1 MSNTKLK
8 MEVAPWLSPIV
19 KKRKNAKSNTTTP
32 KPKATAPTVTPTVTP
47 LLNWLHTGNDDR
59 SIRRKRV
66 PLFVPKK
73 AYKSTVSGYHDD
85 VTNPA
90 PGDLIMAT
98 AKQMSHPAYTMKE
111 SIGAAFLLF
120 GKVKHF
126 TYERYPEGVKE
137 LLAVDWCYL
146 PDDTRQY
153 DIPPVLF
160 SKVTLL
166 SKRNSYDL
174 EDVNVFLK
182 DAVDCHWEFDRLSGW
197 VMLV

>member
-1 MSNTKLK
+1 

-32 KPKATAPTVTPTVTP
+32 KPKGSAPIVTP
-47 LLNWLHTGNDDR
+47 LLNWLHTENDDC

-66 PLFVPKK
+66 PLSVPKK

-85 VTNPA
+85 VKNPA

-98 AKQMSHPAYTMKE
+98 AEQMSHPAYTMKE
-111 SIGAAFLLF
+111 SIGAAFLMF
-120 GKVKHF
+120 CKVKHF

-153 DIPPVLF
+153 VIPPILF

-174 EDVNVFLK
+174 EDVNEFLR
-182 DAVDCHWEFDRLSGW
+182 DAVHCHWELDRVSGW
-197 VMLV
+197 EMLV